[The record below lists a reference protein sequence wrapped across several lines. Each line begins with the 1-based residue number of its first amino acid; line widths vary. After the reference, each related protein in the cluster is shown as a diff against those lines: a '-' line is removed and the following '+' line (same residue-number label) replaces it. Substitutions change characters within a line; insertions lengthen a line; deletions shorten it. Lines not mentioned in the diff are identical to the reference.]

1 MEIKL
6 TMDINGFTS
15 GIINGIKER
24 LVCEVVDILSND
36 FKGETILE
44 FRSYALDEMKK
55 QNVGESV
62 KNEIMKEINYRVE
75 FMQITSLPRPKTNTK
90 EES

>member
-6 TMDINGFTS
+6 TMDISRFTS
-15 GIINGIKER
+15 SIINGIKER
-24 LVCEVVDILSND
+24 LVCEAVDILNND
-36 FKGETILE
+36 FKGGTILE

-75 FMQITSLPRPKTNTK
+75 SMQITELSRPATK
-90 EES
+90 NKGEV